1 MAVAAW
7 LVVGSVTGGGDGG
20 GGALPGAP
28 APGRS
33 GRSGAALLR
42 SPGFRR
48 LLAAQTVS
56 PLGDAMATT
65 ALILHLQRTTGTATA
80 VGLMLFVQAIP
91 PLAAPLAGVVADRVR
106 PRVLLAGAA
115 LLQAGGTGVL
125 ALWLPSMAPLLA
137 LVFLLSLV
145 DTPLGA
151 AVGRTIPAVVDDRH
165 LPAANAVRGGARE
178 LGTVLGPPLAGLL
191 YVAAGPRW
199 VLAVDAVTFLLT
211 VPLVL
216 RLPDPPAEPRGGT
229 TVGADAVAGMAVV
242 WRTPVVRAVAIG
254 FWLAVLL
261 SASDDLSLPFLVT
274 DELGGGPVAVGVL
287 LAAAAVGLLVGLP
300 LVGPVGRR
308 VAATA
313 AIVGGLAVMGL
324 GNLLTA
330 AAPWLVAA
338 FAAQLVRGLALPLLD
353 GFVATVVQRSVPPGL
368 LGRAIANVYGGVS
381 VAAAVGL
388 LAGGPLIDA
397 TSPRVA
403 LLLAGTGA
411 AGGACLTAALL
422 RDVDVPARLTRRRRT
437 SAGRR

>member
-1 MAVAAW
+1 MV
-7 LVVGSVTGGGDGG
+7 GDGTG
-20 GGALPGAP
+20 
-28 APGRS
+28 GRS
-33 GRSGAALLR
+33 GGAGHDGDRSDAPGSAAGDRAWSALLR
-42 SPGFRR
+42 APGFRR

-106 PRVLLAGAA
+106 PRVLLAGTAVV
-115 LLQAGGTGVL
+115 QAVGTAVL
-125 ALWLPSMAPLLA
+125 ALWLPSTGPLLA
-137 LVFLLSLV
+137 LVFLLALV
-145 DTPLGA
+145 DTPLGP

-191 YVAAGPRW
+191 FVAFGPRW

-211 VPLVL
+211 VPLVA
-216 RLPDPPAEPRGGT
+216 RLPDPPSEGRGGA
-229 TVGADAVAGMAVV
+229 TVGADVVAGMAVV
-242 WRTPVVRAVAIG
+242 WRTPAVRAVALG

-274 DELGGGPVAVGVL
+274 DHLGGGPVAVGVL
-287 LAAAAVGLLVGLP
+287 LAAAAVGLLLGLP
-300 LVGPVGRR
+300 LVAPVGRR
-308 VAATA
+308 VAVTA
-313 AIVGGLAVMGL
+313 AIVGGLAATGL

-330 AAPWLVAA
+330 AAPWLAAA
-338 FAAQLVRGLALPLLD
+338 FAAQVLRGLALPVLD
-353 GFVATVVQRSVPPGL
+353 GFVATLVQRSVPAPL
-368 LGRAIANVYGGVS
+368 LGRALANVYGGVS
-381 VAAAVGL
+381 VSAALGL
-388 LAGGPLIDA
+388 LVGGPLIDA

-403 LLLAGTGA
+403 LLLAGVGA
-411 AGGACLTAALL
+411 AGGACLTALLL
-422 RDVDVPARLTRRRRT
+422 RDVPAPVRRRRRR

>member
-1 MAVAAW
+1 MARGRWRERWRRRDGA
-7 LVVGSVTGGGDGG
+7 LDVGDLAGVTGATGGD
-20 GGALPGAP
+20 P
-28 APGRS
+28 S
-33 GRSGAALLR
+33 GTVLLR

-115 LLQAGGTGVL
+115 LLLAGVTGLL
-125 ALWLPSMAPLLA
+125 ALWLPSTGPLLA
-137 LVFLLSLV
+137 LVFLLALV
-145 DTPLGA
+145 DTLLGA

-191 YVAAGPRW
+191 FVASGPRV

-216 RLPDPPAEPRGGT
+216 RLPDPPSSGESST
-229 TVGADAVAGMAVV
+229 TLGADVVAGMAVV
-242 WRTPVVRAVAIG
+242 WRTPVVRAVAVG

-274 DELGGGPVAVGVL
+274 DDLGGGPVAVGVL
-287 LAAAAVGLLVGLP
+287 LAAAAAGLLLGLP
-300 LVGPVGRR
+300 VVGPVGRR
-308 VAATA
+308 VAATV
-313 AIVGGLAVMGL
+313 AIVVGLAVVGL

-330 AAPWLVAA
+330 VAPSLVAA
-338 FAAQLVRGLALPLLD
+338 FAAQVLRGLALPVLD
-353 GFVATVVQRSVPPGL
+353 GFVATLVQRTVPPAL

-381 VAAAVGL
+381 VAAALGL
-388 LAGGPLIDA
+388 LVGGPLIDA

-403 LLLAGTGA
+403 ILLAG
-411 AGGACLTAALL
+411 AGGVAGAGLTALLL
-422 RDVDVPARLTRRRRT
+422 RDVEVPERVRRRRRR

>member
-1 MAVAAW
+1 MAGGTIGGGTGDAADLGAQGPPARDRSVAA
-7 LVVGSVTGGGDGG
+7 V
-20 GGALPGAP
+20 
-28 APGRS
+28 
-33 GRSGAALLR
+33 LR

-80 VGLMLFVQAIP
+80 VGLMLSVQAIP

-115 LLQAGGTGVL
+115 LLQAVGSGVL
-125 ALWLPSMAPLLA
+125 AVWLPSMAPLLV
-137 LVFLLSLV
+137 LVFLLALV

-191 YVAAGPRW
+191 FVAAGPRW
-199 VLAVDAVTFLLT
+199 VLAVDAVTYLLT

-216 RLPDPPAEPRGGT
+216 RLPDPPSEGRGGT
-229 TVGADAVAGMAVV
+229 TLGADVVAGMAVV
-242 WRTPVVRAVAIG
+242 WRTPVVRAVAVG

-261 SASDDLSLPFLVT
+261 SATDDLSLPFLVT

-287 LAAAAVGLLVGLP
+287 LAAAAVGLLAGLP

-308 VAATA
+308 AAVTA
-313 AIVGGLAVMGL
+313 AIVGGLAVMGV

-330 AAPWLVAA
+330 VAPWLTAA
-338 FAAQLVRGLALPLLD
+338 FAAQVLRGLALPVLD
-353 GFVATVVQRSVPPGL
+353 GFVATLVQRKVPPAL
-368 LGRAIANVYGGVS
+368 LGRALANVYGGVS

-388 LAGGPLIDA
+388 LLGGPLIDA

-403 LLLAGTGA
+403 LLVAGAGA
-411 AGGACLTAALL
+411 AGGAGLTALLL
-422 RDVDVPARLTRRRRT
+422 RDVEVPDRVRRRRRR